1 MEQLEIPVYYGR
13 LFLGPVGGWETHATP
28 LTQQYKKT
36 KLAQFNRGVSDLRQS
51 YVKMISYLRQSDVK
65 MIS

>member
-13 LFLGPVGGWETHATP
+13 LFLGPVGGWETHATR
-28 LTQQYKKT
+28 LTHQYKKT
-36 KLAQFNRGVSDLRQS
+36 KLVQFIRGVSDLRQF
-51 YVKMISYLRQSDVK
+51 DVK